1 VSPALR
7 FTLAAVMLA
16 TLILGGTLGYRMI
29 EGWTLLDSLYMTV
42 ITVSTVGF
50 GEVHPLS
57 ASGRH
62 FTMLLLAA
70 SLLVAGY
77 GVTTSISFMF
87 EGHIGRLVRGRRME
101 RAFVKAEGP
110 LHRLRL
116 RSCRERGR

>member
-1 VSPALR
+1 MSPALR

-57 ASGRH
+57 
-62 FTMLLLAA
+62 
-70 SLLVAGY
+70 
-77 GVTTSISFMF
+77 
-87 EGHIGRLVRGRRME
+87 E
-101 RAFVKAEGP
+101 
-110 LHRLRL
+110 L
-116 RSCRERGR
+116 RSSV